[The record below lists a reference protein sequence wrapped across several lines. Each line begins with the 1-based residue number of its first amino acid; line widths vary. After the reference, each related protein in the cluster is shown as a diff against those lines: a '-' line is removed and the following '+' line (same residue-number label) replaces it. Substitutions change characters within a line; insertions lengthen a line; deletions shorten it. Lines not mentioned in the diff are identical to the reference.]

1 MQRKA
6 RTHVSSVVIK
16 NDGSDDDWSV
26 KRYFRHFLQ
35 PFKLTKFRL
44 KQAIFGALKIL
55 CILTCF
61 WTRKVVANANSA
73 KCDTLSVANTLT
85 APNQNLSTLGN
96 FVICWNFD
104 IKFSSGFSSK
114 KVWVL
119 AITNQCYKNRFAAT
133 DHMAQL
139 RHECTRMLQ
148 DDEATY
154 GVDSCGANLLRT
166 SNHKSSKF
174 CINWRLDIANS
185 KIRFTA
191 STHWSQEPLLIDL
204 FWRNTTVVK
213 LRLNVGA

>member
-44 KQAIFGALKIL
+44 KQAILGALKIL

-119 AITNQCYKNRFAAT
+119 AITNQCYKTVLLQLTTWLSFDTNAQECSKMTRLPMVSIHAVLICWEPQITSRRNFA
-133 DHMAQL
+133 
-139 RHECTRMLQ
+139 
-148 DDEATY
+148 
-154 GVDSCGANLLRT
+154 
-166 SNHKSSKF
+166 
-174 CINWRLDIANS
+174 
-185 KIRFTA
+185 
-191 STHWSQEPLLIDL
+191 LID
-204 FWRNTTVVK
+204 
-213 LRLNVGA
+213 G